1 MGLKAL
7 VVEADPRSLDLMVKT
22 LKSFHMEPRFT
33 SNSEE
38 ALALINREKYDGI
51 FLELMMPKLDG
62 FELSRQIRQSSRNLS
77 TPIFIITARKEKQTV
92 TRAFEAGATFF
103 LQKPLDKEKL
113 LNLLKSTRGAMLE
126 ERRRTIRVPI
136 STDVTWTSG
145 NHTARGKSYNLS
157 RGGMLFQGDDFL
169 RKGSTIQLSFELP
182 WMKHTIGA
190 EGIVVHTD
198 DQHRVG
204 IGFVKVG
211 QEEQAQIRDFIAG
224 HVTVH

>member
-1 MGLKAL
+1 MRLKAL
-7 VVEADPRSLDLMVKT
+7 VVEADPRSSDLMVEA

-33 SNSEE
+33 SDSEE

-62 FELSRQIRQSSRNLS
+62 FELSRQIRQSLWNPS
-77 TPIFIITARKEKQTV
+77 TPIIIITAREEKQTV

-113 LNLLKSTRGAMLE
+113 LNLVKSIRGAMLE
-126 ERRRTIRVPI
+126 ERRRTMRVPI
-136 STDVTWTSG
+136 YTDVTWTSG
-145 NHTARGKSYNLS
+145 DHTASGRSYNLC

-169 RKGSTIQLSFELP
+169 RKGSTVQLSFYLP
-182 WMKHTIGA
+182 GKKHAIGA

-198 DQHRVG
+198 DQQRAG

-211 QEEQAQIRDFIAG
+211 QEDQAQIRDFIAG